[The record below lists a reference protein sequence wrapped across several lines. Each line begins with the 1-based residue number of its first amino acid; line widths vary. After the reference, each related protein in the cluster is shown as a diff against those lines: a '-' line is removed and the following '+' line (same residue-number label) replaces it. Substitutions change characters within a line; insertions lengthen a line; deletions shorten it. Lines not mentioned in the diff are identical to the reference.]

1 MLRGIFVGVQEKQN
15 TRGVFQLLIII
26 IIIVIRVHH
35 QRNEKI
41 HHSKGNIIVGIVAV
55 VVERCFDDNR
65 IIS

>member
-1 MLRGIFVGVQEKQN
+1 MLRGIFVVGSRKTKH
-15 TRGVFQLLIII
+15 TRRLPITKIV

-41 HHSKGNIIVGIVAV
+41 HHNKGNIIVGVVAV